1 LELPNKLKKEW
12 IDDKKDKI
20 SLNRQLSL
28 LGVSKTAYY
37 YKPALEKE
45 INLILMEK
53 MDKIYTECPFYGS
66 RRMQE
71 ILKRQGYN
79 INRKRI
85 SRLMNIMGLKA
96 IYPKKNLSK
105 MNPNHKKF
113 PYLLK
118 NVNIHKVNQVWS
130 TDITYIPIKGG
141 FFYLTVI
148 MDWYSRYILSW
159 RLSNTLDMTFCIEA
173 LEEAL
178 TKAKPEIFNTDQGVQ
193 YTSKNFINI
202 LEKQNIT
209 ISMDG
214 KGRAFDNIFVERLWR
229 SIKYEE
235 VYIKRYENG
244 KEAKK
249 GLTNYI
255 MFYNKKRPHQSLGY
269 ATPYEEYFELKKEA
283 I

>member
-1 LELPNKLKKEW
+1 
-12 IDDKKDKI
+12 
-20 SLNRQLSL
+20 
-28 LGVSKTAYY
+28 
-37 YKPALEKE
+37 
-45 INLILMEK
+45 MEK
-53 MDKIYTECPFYGS
+53 MDKIYTDCPFYGS
-66 RRMQE
+66 RRMQA
-71 ILKRQGYN
+71 ILKRQGFN

-113 PYLLK
+113 PYLLN
-118 NVNIHKVNQVWS
+118 NVNINRINQVWS
-130 TDITYIPIKGG
+130 TDITYIPIKSG
-141 FFYLTVI
+141 FFYLTVV

-178 TKAKPEIFNTDQGVQ
+178 TIAKPEIFNTDQGVQ

-202 LEKQNIT
+202 LEKQNIS

-255 MFYNKKRPHQSLGY
+255 IFYNKKRPHQSLGY
-269 ATPYEEYFELKKEA
+269 MTPYEEYFQLKKEA

>member
-1 LELPNKLKKEW
+1 M
-12 IDDKKDKI
+12 D
-20 SLNRQLSL
+20 
-28 LGVSKTAYY
+28 
-37 YKPALEKE
+37 
-45 INLILMEK
+45 K
-53 MDKIYTECPFYGS
+53 MDKIYTDCPFYGS
-66 RRMQE
+66 RRMQA
-71 ILKRQGYN
+71 ILKRQGFN

-85 SRLMNIMGLKA
+85 SRLMNIMGLKV

-113 PYLLK
+113 PYLLN
-118 NVNIHKVNQVWS
+118 NVNINRINQVWS
-130 TDITYIPIKGG
+130 TDITYIPIKSG
-141 FFYLTVI
+141 FFYLTVV

-178 TKAKPEIFNTDQGVQ
+178 TIAKPEIFNTDQGVQ

-202 LEKQNIT
+202 LEKQNIS

-255 MFYNKKRPHQSLGY
+255 IFYNKKDRINL
-269 ATPYEEYFELKKEA
+269 
-283 I
+283 

>member
-1 LELPNKLKKEW
+1 MELPNKLKKEW
-12 IDDKKDKI
+12 IDDQKDEI

-37 YKPALEKE
+37 YKPSLEKE

-53 MDKIYTECPFYGS
+53 MDKIYTECPFYES

-118 NVNIHKVNQVWS
+118 NVNINKINQVWS
-130 TDITYIPIKGG
+130 IDITYIPIKGG

-178 TKAKPEIFNTDQGVQ
+178 TNAKPEIFNTDQGVQ
-193 YTSKNFINI
+193 YTSKIFINI
-202 LEKQNIT
+202 LEKQNIN

-255 MFYNKKRPHQSLGY
+255 MFYNKKRPHQSLNY
-269 ATPYEEYFELKKEA
+269 ATPYEEYFKLKKEA

>member
-1 LELPNKLKKEW
+1 M
-12 IDDKKDKI
+12 D
-20 SLNRQLSL
+20 
-28 LGVSKTAYY
+28 
-37 YKPALEKE
+37 
-45 INLILMEK
+45 K
-53 MDKIYTECPFYGS
+53 MDKIYTDCPFYGS
-66 RRMQE
+66 RRMQA
-71 ILKRQGYN
+71 ILKRQGFN

-113 PYLLK
+113 PYLLN
-118 NVNIHKVNQVWS
+118 NVNINRINQVWS
-130 TDITYIPIKGG
+130 TDITYIPIKSG
-141 FFYLTVI
+141 FFYLTVV

-178 TKAKPEIFNTDQGVQ
+178 TIAKPEIFNTDQGVQ

-202 LEKQNIT
+202 LEKQNIS

-235 VYIKRYENG
+235 VYIKR
-244 KEAKK
+244 
-249 GLTNYI
+249 
-255 MFYNKKRPHQSLGY
+255 
-269 ATPYEEYFELKKEA
+269 
-283 I
+283 

>member
-1 LELPNKLKKEW
+1 
-12 IDDKKDKI
+12 
-20 SLNRQLSL
+20 
-28 LGVSKTAYY
+28 
-37 YKPALEKE
+37 
-45 INLILMEK
+45 
-53 MDKIYTECPFYGS
+53 
-66 RRMQE
+66 
-71 ILKRQGYN
+71 
-79 INRKRI
+79 
-85 SRLMNIMGLKA
+85 
-96 IYPKKNLSK
+96 
-105 MNPNHKKF
+105 
-113 PYLLK
+113 
-118 NVNIHKVNQVWS
+118 
-130 TDITYIPIKGG
+130 
-141 FFYLTVI
+141 

-178 TKAKPEIFNTDQGVQ
+178 SKAKPEIFNTDQGVQ

-202 LEKQNIT
+202 LEEQNIT

-249 GLTNYI
+249 GLASYI
-255 MFYNKKRPHQSLGY
+255 KFYNKKRPHQSLEY
-269 ATPYEEYFELKKEA
+269 STPYEGYFKLKREA